1 MDELENKNL
10 LTDEEIN
17 NQLTTI
23 NNSSSLN
30 IKKNEENKEN
40 IDNKEIEKKKSTF
53 RLFWLMV
60 VINII
65 LFIFLIYLVIDIFIV
80 TFSN

>member
-30 IKKNEENKEN
+30 IKKNEENREN
-40 IDNKEIEKKKSTF
+40 INNKEIEKKKSTF
-53 RLFWLMV
+53 RLFRLMV

-65 LFIFLIYLVIDIFIV
+65 LFIFIIYLVIDIFIE

>member
-17 NQLTTI
+17 NRLTTI

-40 IDNKEIEKKKSTF
+40 INNKEIEKKKSTF
-53 RLFWLMV
+53 RLFRLMV

-65 LFIFLIYLVIDIFIV
+65 LFIFIIYLVIDIFIE

>member
-23 NNSSSLN
+23 NNSGSLN
-30 IKKNEENKEN
+30 IKKNEENKEIIN
-40 IDNKEIEKKKSTF
+40 NKEIEKKKSTF

-60 VINII
+60 VINIV
-65 LFIFLIYLVIDIFIV
+65 LFIFIIYLVIDIFIE

>member
-30 IKKNEENKEN
+30 IKKNEEIKEN
-40 IDNKEIEKKKSTF
+40 INNKEIEKKKSTF

-65 LFIFLIYLVIDIFIV
+65 LFIFIIYLVIDIFIE

>member
-40 IDNKEIEKKKSTF
+40 INNKEIEKKKSTF

-60 VINII
+60 VINIV
-65 LFIFLIYLVIDIFIV
+65 LFIFIIYLVIDIFIE

>member
-40 IDNKEIEKKKSTF
+40 INNKEIEKKKSTF

-60 VINII
+60 AINII
-65 LFIFLIYLVIDIFIV
+65 LFIFIIYLVIDIFIE

>member
-23 NNSSSLN
+23 NNSGSLN
-30 IKKNEENKEN
+30 IKKNEENKEIIN
-40 IDNKEIEKKKSTF
+40 NKEIEKKKSTF

-65 LFIFLIYLVIDIFIV
+65 LFIFIIYLVIDIFIE